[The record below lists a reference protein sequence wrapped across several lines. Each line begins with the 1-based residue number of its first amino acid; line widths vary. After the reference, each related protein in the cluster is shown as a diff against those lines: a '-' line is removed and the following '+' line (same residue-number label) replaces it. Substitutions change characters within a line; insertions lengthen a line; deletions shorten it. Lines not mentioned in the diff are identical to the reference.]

1 MRTNIK
7 MNKRY
12 EYQDSVGRWKQL
24 FVLNWEEAVERSK
37 EFGYSVREVLTEVIN
52 KTYIPGKD
60 IL

>member
-1 MRTNIK
+1 

-24 FVLNWEEAVERSK
+24 FVLDWEEAVERSK